1 MAKKTSATKKTL
13 NRDKIISATLTLTE
27 SDGWA
32 SLTMAGVAEKVSLT
46 THDVVREF
54 PSKLGLLWGIMENID
69 RAVLIEQT
77 VSGEHPRERLFD
89 VLMARFDAIAP
100 YKNAI
105 KSIAR
110 ASSRD
115 PLMSLLTLPRFML
128 SMSWMLEAAGIS
140 SAGLKG
146 LLRTK
151 GLAMVYLNT
160 VRVWV
165 RDETPDMSKTMA
177 ALDQNLRQ
185 AERVAALCNLSR

>member
-1 MAKKTSATKKTL
+1 MTIFKAFSPNRSAKMAKKTSATKKTL

-100 YKNAI
+100 YKDAI

-115 PLMSLLTLPRFML
+115 PVERNSGPDARDGIPKHSASLGTRRNTRYVKNNG
-128 SMSWMLEAAGIS
+128 GIRP
-140 SAGLKG
+140 KF
-146 LLRTK
+146 
-151 GLAMVYLNT
+151 
-160 VRVWV
+160 
-165 RDETPDMSKTMA
+165 TPG
-177 ALDQNLRQ
+177 
-185 AERVAALCNLSR
+185 